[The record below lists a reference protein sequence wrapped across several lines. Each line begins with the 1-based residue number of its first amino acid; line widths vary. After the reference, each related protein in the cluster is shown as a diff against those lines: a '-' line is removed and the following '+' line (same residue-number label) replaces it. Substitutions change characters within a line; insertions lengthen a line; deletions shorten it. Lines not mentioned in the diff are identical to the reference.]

1 MLSFSC
7 ARSHLVV
14 NVLAYVAEENVL
26 IQLKKRS
33 RLAVNVLVLAVKH
46 ILAAAAAALAAAAD
60 VAAVAAAVK
69 KLFLLP
75 WCAGQLL
82 LWCVG

>member
-46 ILAAAAAALAAAAD
+46 ILAAAAAAF
-60 VAAVAAAVK
+60 AAVAAAVK